1 MQFLSEPFFNELRTQ
16 KQLGYVV
23 MSRPCNTRDVLGAQF
38 MVQSPKRSCEY
49 IVECV
54 NDFLVGMKEKVMNL
68 SEEDFEVQKQA
79 VLVKLAEK
87 DINLSK
93 ETYRHWGEISTHKY
107 NFERQDKEIEILS
120 EISLKDFQDMF
131 FKTFFSP
138 QSKRMDL
145 QLTSEAH

>member
-1 MQFLSEPFFNELRTQ
+1 
-16 KQLGYVV
+16 
-23 MSRPCNTRDVLGAQF
+23 
-38 MVQSPKRSCEY
+38 
-49 IVECV
+49 
-54 NDFLVGMKEKVMNL
+54 MKEKVMNL

-145 QLTSEAH
+145 QLTSDAH